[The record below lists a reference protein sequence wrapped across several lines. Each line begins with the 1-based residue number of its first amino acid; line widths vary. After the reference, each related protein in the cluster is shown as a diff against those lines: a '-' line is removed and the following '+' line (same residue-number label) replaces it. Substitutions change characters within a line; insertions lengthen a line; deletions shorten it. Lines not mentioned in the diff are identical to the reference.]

1 MMEDIDSKLKDC
13 QILFKLE
20 PLNDNTRIQ
29 NNIITSLTSIGPY
42 KSIYGNIELIPNN
55 KYSFSF
61 RIINSL
67 TCKIGVVK
75 KEKLE
80 EIKKV
85 PNNKNVF
92 SDFKEG
98 FAIFSNGNSRNGSK
112 NDLNSQKFCRGFCVG
127 DIISVFFDGI
137 NGGLEFFLNGKY
149 CGCFLEQT
157 FTQDIY
163 IPAVALQGDNEKL
176 MLTFFDNN

>member
-1 MMEDIDSKLKDC
+1 MMEDIDTKLNDY
-13 QILFKLE
+13 QVLFKLE
-20 PLNDNTRIQ
+20 SLNDNTRIQ

-42 KSIYGNIELIPNN
+42 KNIYGNIELIPDN

-67 TCKIGVVK
+67 TCKIGVIK

-80 EIKKV
+80 ELKKEQ
-85 PNNKNVF
+85 NTKNVF

-112 NDLNSQKFCRGFCVG
+112 NDLNSQKFCRGFSVG
-127 DIISVFFDGI
+127 DIISVYFDGV
-137 NGGLEFFLNGKY
+137 NGSLEFFLNGKFV
-149 CGCFLEQT
+149 GCFLEET

-163 IPAVALQGDNEKL
+163 LPAVAIQGDNEKL